1 LIFSVS
7 VDPSS
12 KTNFAADIEQK
23 EDCHLYNNF
32 GWQLRSV
39 NVWCMFW
46 FKRRITTAKYDN
58 RNQSKKANDNRDW
71 PQMIGERNRSINNQ
85 RSK

>member
-12 KTNFAADIEQK
+12 KTDFAADVEQK
-23 EDCHLYNNF
+23 ENCHLYNNL

-39 NVWCMFW
+39 NIWRMFW
-46 FKRRITTAKYDN
+46 FKWRITTAKYRDRYQSEKADHN
-58 RNQSKKANDNRDW
+58 RNW
-71 PQMIGERNRSINNQ
+71 PQMIGERNCSINNQ